1 MSATADSQ
9 KISRYFGD
17 CPVVHVP
24 GRTFPVDVRYLED
37 AVELTQWSINETSP
51 YAKSCPLCLSLSRI
65 GSDVFTVDKPFF
77 KGKNIQEWSED
88 AAGAN
93 LSDHDDE
100 AAPRDVKLETR
111 YSPKTVSTINLLDE
125 RVIPYD
131 LIIRLLESVCFE
143 HAYTKYSAAIL
154 VFLPGIAEIRR
165 LNDLL
170 TEHAHF
176 SSSHDFVMY
185 VLHSSMSSENQAAV
199 FEVPPPG
206 IRKIVLGWQMLV
218 DMIAAD
224 VYVSFSNE
232 HC

>member
-1 MSATADSQ
+1 MKHHPTQSA
-9 KISRYFGD
+9 
-17 CPVVHVP
+17 
-24 GRTFPVDVRYLED
+24 VR
-37 AVELTQWSINETSP
+37 
-51 YAKSCPLCLSLSRI
+51 CCLSLSRI

-154 VFLPGIAEIRR
+154 VFLP
-165 LNDLL
+165 
-170 TEHAHF
+170 
-176 SSSHDFVMY
+176 
-185 VLHSSMSSENQAAV
+185 
-199 FEVPPPG
+199 
-206 IRKIVLGWQMLV
+206 
-218 DMIAAD
+218 
-224 VYVSFSNE
+224 
-232 HC
+232 